1 MPPTIPMLQLQSA
14 GPPAGSLTAQGR
26 AGDASSEVD
35 LPDFPALFLGQSGN
49 LAQSAEK
56 GATTAV
62 EMAGTGF
69 DLSPETHVPVNGSN
83 GKSTTADAVNRLN
96 EMKSHGAKLAVQVP
110 LQIAGSPPQAPLES
124 QNSVATSQ
132 GVAKG
137 VPAEPGKPEKMLKEA
152 LPSAESILLASPTD
166 IVAPL
171 ASPSLLSS
179 VIGSGDAVGSS
190 QNTGTLPAGA
200 KTMEM
205 GGDTILSSLSSLGH
219 AATPADLTAH
229 SLPMEPPGNAQ
240 THIASQARQ
249 PARAPAVDSAVP
261 DGQESLSANFAEAL
275 NRPAENETTRGQSQA
290 TVSGGAVTEGETSS
304 PRSAPPT
311 MASDMRQSADV
322 GAVNLSNSAAVVNA
336 SDAVHSSS
344 FTAAHE
350 SAVKESKDGK
360 DPLSAPAVIR
370 AADVHAAPG
379 GVPAAKLGDYSVA
392 SVAGAQA
399 GQGPVTAINT
409 GRAATAQDAPSH
421 TNPHMLLDEN
431 PLASSASWHISANR
445 LEAGVALHGKEW
457 ITVEASRQGGVIKA
471 ALSAGASSEH
481 RALETMLS
489 GLSAHL
495 EERQVRVAS
504 VAMLAKSG
512 QPSGSMAGTD
522 SNGNGAGASP
532 NRQSSRETRATIQ
545 SNETTRASTTE
556 DALDNIPTPGGQV
569 AVPGRHRISYQ
580 A

>member
-1 MPPTIPMLQLQSA
+1 MPATIPMLQLQSA

-26 AGDASSEVD
+26 VGDASSQAG
-35 LPDFPALFLGQSGN
+35 LPDFPTLFLGQSGN
-49 LAQSAEK
+49 LGQSAEK
-56 GATTAV
+56 AATTAV
-62 EMAGTGF
+62 EMPGTGF

-83 GKSTTADAVNRLN
+83 GKSTIADALNKLN
-96 EMKSHGAKLAVQVP
+96 EMKSPGAQLAVEVP
-110 LQIAGSPPQAPLES
+110 VQIAGSPAQVPVES
-124 QNSVATSQ
+124 QNSVAASQ
-132 GVAKG
+132 GVAKA
-137 VPAEPGKPEKMLKEA
+137 VHASPGKSEKTPKDAQSAGEA
-152 LPSAESILLASPTD
+152 VLLSHATDMVVAVVNLP
-166 IVAPL
+166 
-171 ASPSLLSS
+171 LLSS
-179 VIGSGDAVGSS
+179 VVRSNDVVGSG
-190 QNTGTLPAGA
+190 QTTGALPAGA
-200 KTMEM
+200 KTIEM

-229 SLPMEPPGNAQ
+229 SLPMEPPGDAQ

-504 VAMLAKSG
+504 LAMLAKPG

-522 SNGNGAGASP
+522 SNGDGTGAPP
-532 NRQSSRETRATIQ
+532 NRQPTRETRATQ
-545 SNETTRASTTE
+545 HDNETTRASATE
-556 DALDNIPTPGGQV
+556 DALDNIPKQDGQV
-569 AVPGRHRISYQ
+569 AVTGRHRISYQ